1 VKPSHITKIAG
12 KVEEYPLS
20 DQNPSQEQSNSIA
33 DEFVELGR
41 NIKQALQSAWT
52 SEERRRLQSEIET
65 GLREASRA
73 LKQATDELSKS
84 QAVQDLKA
92 DAEDLHR
99 RVQNGELEAKIRSE
113 LLSALRRANEELK
126 KAFSGEASPEEES
139 VQPPAGPE
147 ES

>member
-1 VKPSHITKIAG
+1 MADTKQ
-12 KVEEYPLS
+12 P
-20 DQNPSQEQSNSIA
+20 QEQPNSIA
-33 DEFVELGR
+33 AEFIELGR

-84 QAVQDLKA
+84 QAAQNLKA

-113 LLSALRRANEELK
+113 LLAALRMANEELK